1 MATPLRTSFSEPL
14 SLFGSLVHKL
24 ENSHPTT
31 SEAVPFKTV
40 SECHD
45 LKTTLQSQL
54 ETLATVAQSAAKQA
68 LELTE
73 RIGSLRLGGSP
84 NTRELG
90 NTRTYHP
97 LSDRHTADLAQR
109 TEQFATLIFNMD
121 HGTQRG
127 DGAEDI
133 IKHKNRQLWD
143 LFDEKEC
150 LRLELETVRANR
162 VDPKDLETRRTN
174 ELLSKE
180 NSRSREANEILEE
193 DLRKTRMEADAWKSL
208 AENVQE
214 MQELAISAFERCNAL
229 ERENIQL
236 REAMHA
242 FAEGSTSFT
251 VQQLQKIIANLTEEV
266 AHFKKRE
273 GTLKEKENMMRDKEN
288 NSIIKAMR
296 KQTKE
301 LKVRSLVLA
310 AAVRN

>member
-1 MATPLRTSFSEPL
+1 MATPLRASFSEPL
-14 SLFGSLVHKL
+14 SLFGSLARKL
-24 ENSHPTT
+24 TTT
-31 SEAVPFKTV
+31 SEAVPFKTG
-40 SECHD
+40 SEYND
-45 LKTTLQSQL
+45 LTTTLQSQL

-73 RIGSLRLGGSP
+73 RIGSLRLDGSP
-84 NTRELG
+84 NIRERG

-97 LSDRHTADLAQR
+97 LDDRHTADLARR
-109 TEQFATLIFNMD
+109 TEQFATLIFNTD
-121 HGTQRG
+121 HDTQRG
-127 DGAEDI
+127 DGVEDI

-150 LRLELETVRANR
+150 LRLELETVKANR

-180 NSRSREANEILEE
+180 NSRLREAKEILDE
-193 DLRKTRMEADAWKSL
+193 DLNKTRMEADAWKSL

-214 MQELAISAFERCNAL
+214 MQELAIAAFERCNAL

-242 FAEGSTSFT
+242 FAEGSASFT

-273 GTLKEKENMMRDKEN
+273 GTLREKEHMMRDKEN

-301 LKVRSLVLA
+301 LKVVSLDLELS
-310 AAVRN
+310 RETET